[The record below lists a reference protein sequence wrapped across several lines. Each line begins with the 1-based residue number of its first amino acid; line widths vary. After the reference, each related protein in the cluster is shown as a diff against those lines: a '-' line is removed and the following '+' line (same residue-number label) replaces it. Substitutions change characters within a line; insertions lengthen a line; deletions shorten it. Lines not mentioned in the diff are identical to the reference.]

1 MNDSVSVVV
10 TTRNVERT
18 LQACLASVRK
28 QTHQPAQVIV
38 VDNHSTDRTAHI
50 ARDYA
55 DVVLVAGPERSAQ
68 RNIGFAAA
76 TGDWTMW
83 IDADMVLRANVLAA
97 CVTAAAHTGA
107 RAVSIPET
115 TIGEGYWTRVR
126 ALERHC
132 YADQPQLFNPRF
144 LARGLLGEIGG
155 FDESMAGPE
164 DADLRHRLHEANV
177 RCAVADAW
185 IDHDEGRLTL
195 RNVWGKRVYYGSSLP
210 EFTASNPSGLRHQA
224 RDTLA
229 AYWAH
234 RTDLVRRPDLTAG
247 LIVMRG
253 MEAAAYAR
261 GAVKG
266 VRKRSLKVGAS

>member
-1 MNDSVSVVV
+1 MNDTVSVVV

-18 LQACLASVRK
+18 LAACLASVRA
-28 QTHQPAQVIV
+28 QTHLPTQVIV
-38 VDNHSTDRTAHI
+38 VDNHSTDRTPEI
-50 ARDYA
+50 ARDFA
-55 DVVLVAGPERSAQ
+55 DVVLVEGPERSAQ

-83 IDADMVLRANVLAA
+83 VDADMVLRANVLEACLAA
-97 CVTAAAHTGA
+97 TADGA

-132 YADQPQLFNPRF
+132 YSDQPQLFNPRF
-144 LARGLLGEIGG
+144 LARGLLTDLGG

-164 DADLRHRLHEANV
+164 DADLRRRLHEAGV
-177 RCAVADAW
+177 PCAVADAW

-195 RNVWGKRVYYGSSLP
+195 HGVWNKRVYYGSSLP
-210 EFTASNPSGLRHQA
+210 EFTSSNPGGLRRQA

-229 AYWAH
+229 AYWTH
-234 RTDLVRRPDLTAG
+234 RVDLAKRPDLTAG
-247 LIVMRG
+247 LVVLRG
-253 MEAAAYAR
+253 MEVAAYAR
-261 GAVKG
+261 GAVKSA
-266 VRKRSLKVGAS
+266 RASSAEVSAA